1 MKLLRA
7 ELLKVRTTSTW
18 WVFGLIALVLWAL
31 TLGINWLI
39 ANVQT
44 DTTGMRADQAE
55 QVRVASES
63 VNVASNLYTSG
74 QFFGLLMVMLLA
86 AVLSTSEFF
95 HQTATTTF
103 LITPRRETVVLAK
116 LGAGIVYGV
125 LLWIITTVLN
135 LLLVP
140 LILNALGLDAH
151 LGDGAVWR
159 AIGLNGL
166 AYALWAILGVGAGIL
181 IRSQLGATITL
192 SLLYVIGYFGA
203 SILFSLLAPKFGDWF
218 EKLQVLVPSLA
229 SQLMVSGTDLP
240 GNPPRW
246 VGAVVLIVYALVAG
260 IVGTFITKKR
270 DIA

>member
-1 MKLLRA
+1 MRLLRA

-18 WVFGLIALVLWAL
+18 WVFGLIALALWAAS
-31 TLGINWLI
+31 LGVNWLV

-44 DTTGMRADQAE
+44 DTTGLDADQAE
-55 QVRVASES
+55 QVRVALEP
-63 VNVASNLYTSG
+63 VNIASNLYTSG

-116 LGAGIVYGV
+116 LGAGIVYGL
-125 LLWIITTVLN
+125 LLWVITTVLN
-135 LLLVP
+135 LILVP
-140 LILNALGLDAH
+140 LILSSLDLGTQ
-151 LGDGAVWR
+151 LGEGAIWR

-166 AYALWAILGVGAGIL
+166 AYALWAILGVGLGIL

-203 SILFSLLAPKFGDWF
+203 SILFNLLAPKFGDWF
-218 EKLQVLVPSLA
+218 EKCQVLVPSLA

-260 IVGTFITKKR
+260 VVGTLITRKR